1 MYIVYRGT
9 PHFLFSYPVLSILG
23 MFMMT
28 LGEFSDLYADFDNIR
43 QPNAAKVMA
52 RLVSI
57 VFTFNFLWY
66 NSFRA
71 WKSEMPR

>member
-1 MYIVYRGT
+1 LFPAMYVVYRGT

-43 QPNAAKVMA
+43 QPNTAKVNCF
-52 RLVSI
+52 LTYT
-57 VFTFNFLWY
+57 VFPYCSL
-66 NSFRA
+66 
-71 WKSEMPR
+71 